1 MPVEESDS
9 GSTWLHLPSYEI
21 EGLYMASVG
30 IPLANF
36 TMGCGTGSPKQ
47 PEAHWE
53 EGKNVQDS
61 GRDVA
66 QSVSEKYVVLIS
78 SNFVLFKN
86 LKLWY
91 TCAHTFRVFCQPWT
105 PFLFA
110 TLALEYLPVT
120 LEI

>member
-9 GSTWLHLPSYEI
+9 GSTWLHPPSYEI
-21 EGLYMASVG
+21 EGLCMASVG

-36 TMGCGTGSPKQ
+36 TVGSGTGSPKQ
-47 PEAHWE
+47 PEGHWE

-61 GRDVA
+61 GRDV
-66 QSVSEKYVVLIS
+66 QSVSGKDVVLIS

-86 LKLWY
+86 LKLWCMCEH
-91 TCAHTFRVFCQPWT
+91 TCRIFCQPWT

-110 TLALEYLPVT
+110 ALEYLPVT
-120 LEI
+120 LEN